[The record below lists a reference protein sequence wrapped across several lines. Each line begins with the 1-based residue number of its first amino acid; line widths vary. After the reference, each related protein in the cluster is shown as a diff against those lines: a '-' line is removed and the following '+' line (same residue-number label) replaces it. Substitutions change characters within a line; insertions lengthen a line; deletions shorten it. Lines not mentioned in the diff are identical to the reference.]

1 MMLKH
6 ARCALSG
13 SDVALMMTF
22 LTYLQRNEKNVIFST
37 LQLVFANCIAGKILS
52 RKITLYG
59 GFLFDVISF

>member
-22 LTYLQRNEKNVIFST
+22 LTYLQRNEKNVIFPT
-37 LQLVFANCIAGKILS
+37 LQLVFAATVLPERFCLEK
-52 RKITLYG
+52 
-59 GFLFDVISF
+59 